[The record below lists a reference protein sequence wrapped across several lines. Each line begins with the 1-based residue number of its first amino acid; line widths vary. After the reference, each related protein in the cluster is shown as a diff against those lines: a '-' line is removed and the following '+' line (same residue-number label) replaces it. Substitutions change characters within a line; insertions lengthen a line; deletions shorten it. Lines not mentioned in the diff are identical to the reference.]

1 MSFYNVAINNLYNFK
16 GYQAQLN
23 MLPIT
28 HFDEKEKMDLYRSNA
43 EYGIG
48 RLEAIVASGTK
59 QRDIVHKSILED
71 FLKLDEI
78 LKPLASSH
86 TQTNE
91 EKEPE
96 VKEEK
101 PVVKKDEDEGNEE

>member
-1 MSFYNVAINNLYNFK
+1 M
-16 GYQAQLN
+16 
-23 MLPIT
+23 
-28 HFDEKEKMDLYRSNA
+28 ELYRGNA

-59 QRDIVHKSILED
+59 QRDIMHKSALEE

-86 TQTNE
+86 TQTNKDE
-91 EKEPE
+91 TPVKEKEK
-96 VKEEK
+96 VDSTKKEETK
-101 PVVKKDEDEGNEE
+101 EEDTGSSEE

>member
-1 MSFYNVAINNLYNFK
+1 M
-16 GYQAQLN
+16 
-23 MLPIT
+23 
-28 HFDEKEKMDLYRSNA
+28 ELYRGNA

-59 QRDIVHKSILED
+59 QRDITHKAVLED

-86 TQTNE
+86 TTPGDTTP
-91 EKEPE
+91 KEDTGTE
-96 VKEEK
+96 TVKKEEK
-101 PVVKKDEDEGNEE
+101 PAASEE

>member
-1 MSFYNVAINNLYNFK
+1 M
-16 GYQAQLN
+16 
-23 MLPIT
+23 
-28 HFDEKEKMDLYRSNA
+28 ELYRGNA

-59 QRDIVHKSILED
+59 QRDIMHKSALEE

-86 TQTNE
+86 TQTNDE
-91 EKEPE
+91 EP
-96 VKEEK
+96 VKEEE
-101 PVVKKDEDEGNEE
+101 VKKEEEPKEDEKK

>member
-1 MSFYNVAINNLYNFK
+1 
-16 GYQAQLN
+16 

-28 HFDEKEKMDLYRSNA
+28 HYNLQEMMEIHRKNG

-59 QRDIVHKSILED
+59 QGHIAHKTKLEE

-78 LKPLASSH
+78 LKPLKSSH
-86 TQTNE
+86 TQSLTEKTE
-91 EKEPE
+91 EKEITEDNSITP
-96 VKEEK
+96 VKEVENDREVEDGEEDGEK
-101 PVVKKDEDEGNEE
+101 N